1 MPHQH
6 DLDELFA
13 ALEEDQ
19 EELLDATLAVDDP
32 AALEGADDA
41 DLAGGFRPK
50 LALTPRTYQS
60 EALEAWSANG
70 GRGTVV
76 LPTGAGKTQLALM
89 AAARLKLRTLII
101 VPTIELLHQ
110 WRGSAIERLGV
121 PPGLVGML
129 GDGHREVRPVTVST
143 YASAAMPEAP
153 IGGFGLLILDEAHHL
168 PAPAHKAIV
177 GRSGAPYCLALTAT
191 PERSDGLEAELY
203 RLAGPVVYRRG
214 PEELAAEGHLAK
226 FKQRRIYVDMAPE
239 EALRYGALMSEWKWF
254 LARNRAALSRG
265 GDFFGDLIKRSG
277 TDPSARAALRAHHA
291 ARMIALNAEAKIAE
305 TERLLVKHQ
314 DEKVLVFSEY
324 NLLVDRVSRALAL
337 PSITYRTPADERR
350 MALERFRS
358 GAYSKLVAGRV
369 LNEGVDVPDAS
380 VAIVL
385 SGSSVPREHI
395 QRLGRVIRPKER
407 EATFYEL
414 VTRYTS
420 EVGASRRRRRSP
432 EEKA

>member
-13 ALEEDQ
+13 ALEH
-19 EELLDATLAVDDP
+19 EEEGLLDATLAVDDP
-32 AALEGADDA
+32 AEGADDA

-50 LALTPRTYQS
+50 LALTPRPYQS

-89 AAARLKLRTLII
+89 AAAKLKLRTLIV

-110 WRGSAIERLGV
+110 WRAGAIERLGV

-143 YASAAMPEAP
+143 YASASMPEAP

-168 PAPAHKAIV
+168 PAPAHSAIV
-177 GRSGAPYCLALTAT
+177 ARSGAPYCLALTAT
-191 PERSDGLEAELY
+191 PERSDGLESELF
-203 RLAGPVVYRRG
+203 RLAGPVVYRRT

-277 TDPSARAALRAHHA
+277 TDPAARAALRAHHA

-305 TERLLVKHQ
+305 TERLLLKHQ

-350 MALERFRS
+350 MALARFRS

-420 EVGASRRRRRSP
+420 EVGASRRRRRNP
-432 EEKA
+432 EG

>member
-13 ALEEDQ
+13 ALESDQ
-19 EELLDATLAVDDP
+19 EELLDATLALDDP
-32 AALEGADDA
+32 AALESPDDA

-50 LALTPRTYQS
+50 LALTPRPYQS

-89 AAARLKLRTLII
+89 AAARLKLRTLIV

-110 WRGSAIERLGV
+110 WRGAAIERLGV
-121 PPGLVGML
+121 PPALVGLM
-129 GDGHREVRPVTVST
+129 GDGRRDVRPITVST
-143 YASAAMPEAP
+143 YASASMPEAP
-153 IGGFGLLILDEAHHL
+153 IRGFGLLILDEAHHL
-168 PAPAHKAIV
+168 PAPGHRAIV
-177 GRSGAPYCLALTAT
+177 ERSSAPYCLALTAT

-226 FKQRRIYVDMAPE
+226 FKQRRIYVDMEPE

-277 TDPSARAALRAHHA
+277 SDPAARAALRAHHA

-305 TERLLVKHQ
+305 TARLLEKHRA
-314 DEKVLVFSEY
+314 EKVLVFSEY

-337 PSITYRTPADERR
+337 PAITYRTPADERR

-420 EVGASRRRRRSP
+420 EVGASRRRRRNP
-432 EEKA
+432 EG